1 MWQFTWMF
9 NLIPDF
15 VLSAI
20 SYLLAVGGVVALI
33 GSKFS
38 PKFLAYRKLAEIGG
52 IVAIALGSYGI
63 GWFAC
68 NDAWNERAR
77 ALQEQV
83 AAAEEQSRQANAQVD
98 TKATVKVKVI
108 REKAVVVKQYIDREV
123 VKYDTKFAPGGICE
137 IPKEFITAHN
147 AAAKNEELK

>member
-20 SYLLAVGGVVALI
+20 SYLLAIGGVVAWI

-38 PKFLAYRKLAEIGG
+38 PRFLAYRKIAEFGG
-52 IVAIALGSYGI
+52 IVAIAVGSYGI

-68 NDAWNERAR
+68 NDAWNERAK

-83 AAAEEQSRQANAQVD
+83 AAAEQQSKQANVQVD
-98 TKATVKVKVI
+98 TKATEKVKVI
-108 REKAVVVKQYIDREV
+108 REKGIVVKQYIDREV
-123 VKYDTKFAPGGICE
+123 VKYDNTCV
-137 IPKEFITAHN
+137 IPDAVVKAHN

>member
-20 SYLLAVGGVVALI
+20 SYLLAIGGVVAWI

-38 PKFLAYRKLAEIGG
+38 PRFLAYRKIAEFGG
-52 IVAIALGSYGI
+52 IVAIAVGSYGI

-68 NDAWNERAR
+68 NDAWNERAK

-83 AAAEEQSRQANAQVD
+83 AAAEQQSKQANVQVD
-98 TKATVKVKVI
+98 TKATEKVKVI
-108 REKAVVVKQYIDREV
+108 REKGIVVKQYIDREV
-123 VKYDTKFAPGGICE
+123 VKYDNTCV
-137 IPKEFITAHN
+137 IPNAVVKAHN

>member
-1 MWQFTWMF
+1 MWQFSWMF

-20 SYLLAVGGVVALI
+20 SYLLALGGVVALV

-38 PKFLAYRKLAEIGG
+38 PKFLAYRKIAELGG
-52 IVAIALGSYGI
+52 VVAIAVGSYGI

-83 AAAEEQSRQANAQVD
+83 AAAEAQSKQANTQIE
-98 TKATVKVKVI
+98 TKGTEKVRVI
-108 REKAVVVKQYIDREV
+108 KEKAVVVKQYIDREV
-123 VKYDTKFAPGGICE
+123 VKYDNTCV
-137 IPKEFITAHN
+137 IPKEVVKAHN

>member
-15 VLSAI
+15 LLSAI
-20 SYLLAVGGVVALI
+20 SYLLALGGVVALV

-38 PKFLAYRKLAEIGG
+38 PRFLAYRKIAELGG
-52 IVAIALGSYGI
+52 VVAIAIGSYGI

-68 NDAWNERAR
+68 NDAWNDRAK

-83 AAAEEQSRQANAQVD
+83 AAAEAQSKQANTQIENKG
-98 TKATVKVKVI
+98 TEKVRVI
-108 REKAVVVKQYIDREV
+108 KEKAVVVKQYIDREV
-123 VKYDTKFAPGGICE
+123 VKYDNQCV
-137 IPKEFITAHN
+137 IPKEVVKAHN

>member
-1 MWQFTWMF
+1 MWQFSWMF

-15 VLSAI
+15 LLSAI
-20 SYLLAVGGVVALI
+20 SYLLALGGVVALV

-38 PKFLAYRKLAEIGG
+38 PRLLAYRKIAEIGG
-52 IVAIALGSYGI
+52 VVAIAVGSYGI

-83 AAAEEQSRQANAQVD
+83 AAAEVQSKQANTQIE
-98 TKATVKVKVI
+98 TKGTEKVRVI
-108 REKAVVVKQYIDREV
+108 KEKAVVVKQYIDREV
-123 VKYDTKFAPGGICE
+123 VKYDNTCV
-137 IPKEFITAHN
+137 IPDAVVKAHN

>member
-20 SYLLAVGGVVALI
+20 SYLLALGGVVALV

-38 PKFLAYRKLAEIGG
+38 PRFLAYRKIAELGG
-52 IVAIALGSYGI
+52 VVAIALGSYGI

-68 NDAWNERAR
+68 NDSWNERAR

-83 AAAEEQSRQANAQVD
+83 AAAEVQSKQANTQIE
-98 TKATVKVKVI
+98 TKGTEKVRVI
-108 REKAVVVKQYIDREV
+108 KEKAVVVKQYIDREV
-123 VKYDTKFAPGGICE
+123 VKYDNQCV
-137 IPKEFITAHN
+137 IPDTVVKAHN

>member
-20 SYLLAVGGVVALI
+20 SYLLAIGGVVAWI

-38 PKFLAYRKLAEIGG
+38 PRFLAYRKIAEFGG
-52 IVAIALGSYGI
+52 IAAIAVGSYGI

-83 AAAEEQSRQANAQVD
+83 AAAEEQARQANAQVD

-123 VKYDTKFAPGGICE
+123 VKYDTKFAPGGVCE
-137 IPKEFITAHN
+137 IPKEFIAAHN

>member
-15 VLSAI
+15 LLSAI
-20 SYLLAVGGVVALI
+20 SYLLALGGVVALV

-38 PKFLAYRKLAEIGG
+38 PRFLAYRKIAEIGG
-52 IVAIALGSYGI
+52 VVAIAVGSYGI

-83 AAAEEQSRQANAQVD
+83 AAAEAQSKQANTQIE
-98 TKATVKVKVI
+98 TKGTEKVRVI
-108 REKAVVVKQYIDREV
+108 KEKAVVVKQYIDREV
-123 VKYDTKFAPGGICE
+123 VKYDNTCV
-137 IPKEFITAHN
+137 IPKEVVKAHN